1 MSENSTASQPAPI
14 KISETQSTHTSHLVQ
29 ITTIHLNGDN
39 FLHWS
44 QSVPMYIQGQGK
56 IGYLTED
63 KKAPGKEYL
72 TYATWDAKKSMVMM
86 WLVNSMDEDISSN
99 YLCYPT
105 AKELWDNINL
115 MYSDLGNQSQIFEL
129 TLKLGEIRQG
139 NDSVTK
145 YFNSLKRLWQD
156 LNLYN
161 DYEWKSPENCN
172 QHKKTME
179 DNRIY
184 KFLVGLNV
192 EFDEVQG
199 RIIGRSPLPSIS
211 NVFSEVRREENIA
224 ANKASN
230 YQHRMDE
237 KPRVW
242 CDHYNQPR
250 HTQETCWKIH
260 GKPANWKNKKL
271 EGRTSRVTP
280 SANEADHGTFNKKQ
294 MDHLQKLLKSN
305 SSSGIPSVS
314 LAQTRLELEEDDW

>member
-44 QSVPMYIQGQGK
+44 QSVRMYIQGQGK

-172 QHKKTME
+172 QHKKTTE

-184 KFLVGLNV
+184 RFLVGLNV

-211 NVFSEVRREENIA
+211 NVFSEVRREESCRLVMLR
-224 ANKASN
+224 KKN
-230 YQHRMDE
+230 Y
-237 KPRVW
+237 
-242 CDHYNQPR
+242 
-250 HTQETCWKIH
+250 
-260 GKPANWKNKKL
+260 
-271 EGRTSRVTP
+271 
-280 SANEADHGTFNKKQ
+280 
-294 MDHLQKLLKSN
+294 
-305 SSSGIPSVS
+305 
-314 LAQTRLELEEDDW
+314 